1 MVEAQHKIST
11 SRLADNPLD
20 EERLEGLVERV
31 KPEVPAA
38 AAKLHYLL
46 RTPFRYGFQRAS
58 RFRRAEDRPGIFYA
72 SEHLETCLAEAAYW
86 RCHFFAASPGVL
98 LPTTT
103 AEYLAFTVAVSS
115 GKALDLTA
123 LPFLKSRSLWTRS
136 NDYRPCQDFAAAAR
150 TIEAALIR
158 YESVRDAKAR
168 ANVAILDPS
177 IFTDKVPRSQQGWHL
192 RFQDEGLTA
201 IASAPSMLRYRF
213 TFAQF
218 GLAALR

>member
-1 MVEAQHKIST
+1 MVEVQHKIST
-11 SRLADNPLD
+11 SRLTDNPLD
-20 EERLEGLVERV
+20 EERLEALVERV
-31 KPEVPAA
+31 KPDVPAA

-46 RTPFRYGFQRAS
+46 RTPFRYGFPHSS
-58 RFRRAEDRPGIFYA
+58 RFRHAQERPGIFYA
-72 SEHLETCLAEAAYW
+72 SEHLETCVGEAAYW
-86 RCHFFAASPGVL
+86 RCRFFAASPGTL
-98 LPTTT
+98 LPTATG
-103 AEYLAFTVAVSS
+103 EYLAFSVGVETRR
-115 GKALDLTA
+115 ALDLTA
-123 LPFLKSRSLWTRS
+123 PPFLKSRALWKRPD
-136 NDYRPCQDFAAAAR
+136 DYRPCQDFAAAAR
-150 TIEAALIR
+150 AIEAALIR

-192 RFQDEGLTA
+192 RFQDDGLTA